1 MSKKREKEK
10 DWSGKKGNTIMKLGR
25 KKRARQ
31 KRGGWTKNGR
41 RKKGKKIFELF
52 VKRECEHKKRLKRK

>member
-10 DWSGKKGNTIMKLGR
+10 DWSW
-25 KKRARQ
+25 KKRKHNNEVGTKKRERQ

>member
-10 DWSGKKGNTIMKLGR
+10 DWSWKKGNTIMKLGR
-25 KKRARQ
+25 KKRERQ

-41 RKKGKKIFELF
+41 RKKGKNL
-52 VKRECEHKKRLKRK
+52 